1 MLNDSNS
8 IDGVRHLWGVP
19 IPPDR
24 EFDQDGNV
32 WRVPEVLQYSVT
44 SFWKGLFFKCGE
56 FTRIDALPS
65 WSWVGWDSV
74 VSYDEEFVKR
84 NSHEPSEV
92 CVSIELKNGPIFDK
106 IGPILDW
113 DTFHEHYIE
122 LNNDYSQLT
131 HFIRISAPLRL
142 PMWKKTEHLRG
153 RSDASSISR
162 KDVICAH
169 SFKTSIVRETL
180 HSTMVSSGRLAGSV
194 YSLS

>member
-24 EFDQDGNV
+24 EFDEDGNV

-106 IGPILDW
+106 IGPISDW
-113 DTFHEHYIE
+113 DTFHKHYTE

-131 HFIRISAPLRL
+131 HFIRISAPVALAHVEKDRTPEGKIRCIFHLEKGRYLRTQL
-142 PMWKKTEHLRG
+142 Q
-153 RSDASSISR
+153 
-162 KDVICAH
+162 DVDC
-169 SFKTSIVRETL
+169 TGTL
-180 HSTMVSSGRLAGSV
+180 HYNMVSSGRLAGSV